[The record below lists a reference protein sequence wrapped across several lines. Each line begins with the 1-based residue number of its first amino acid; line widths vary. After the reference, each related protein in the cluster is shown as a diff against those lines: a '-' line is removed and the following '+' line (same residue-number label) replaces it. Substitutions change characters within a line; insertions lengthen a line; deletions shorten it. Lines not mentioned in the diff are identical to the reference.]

1 MRNRKIYCI
10 YRSFYG
16 TNLDMVSDAE
26 AMNQENLR
34 NSLLMLECKDEHLDS
49 FRVVNLVF
57 RYLLFSYRTR
67 YYGLP
72 YALQY
77 MLS

>member
-1 MRNRKIYCI
+1 
-10 YRSFYG
+10 
-16 TNLDMVSDAE
+16 MVSDAE

-57 RYLLFSYRTR
+57 RYLLFSYRTH